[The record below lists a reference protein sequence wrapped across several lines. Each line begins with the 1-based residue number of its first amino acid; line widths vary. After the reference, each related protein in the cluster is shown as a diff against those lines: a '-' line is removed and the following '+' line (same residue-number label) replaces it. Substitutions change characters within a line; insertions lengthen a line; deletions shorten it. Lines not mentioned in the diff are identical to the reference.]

1 MKHPVYMDHNATT
14 AVLPAVQK
22 AVARALELTG
32 NASSVHG
39 AGRAAR
45 KVIEDARDRVAA
57 LVGAKSADVVFTSGG
72 TETNNLA
79 IRGLQQD
86 LGQARVL
93 ASAVEHTSVL
103 KAASNIETIAVD
115 SEGVVDLEALDT
127 MLAGASSANEAG
139 PALVSVMLANNETGV
154 IQPVA
159 GVAAVAKRH
168 GALVHCD
175 AVQAAGKISIDIA
188 ALGVHMMS
196 LSAHKIGGPA
206 GVGAL
211 VLAGDLAHGANLFP
225 IVLGGGQER
234 GRRAGSENLTGIA
247 GFGVAAE
254 EALKNLPEFPNL
266 AVWRNRLED
275 ETSCRLHFFCCGL
288 SALKDIDPGGEKG
301 VNVLVRRRPTK
312 TNADGGVG
320 FVNSHAHGGQYVA
333 RLDLARRTRRP
344 GTEFYTGQI
353 ESDNL
358 AFRHDAWHG
367 QAAGISQPWSAGAK
381 HMYTLTAAEFI
392 FQSVA
397 PNG

>member
-72 TETNNLA
+72 TEANNLA

-127 MLAGASSANEAG
+127 MLAGASSTNGAG

-254 EALKNLPEFPNL
+254 EALKDLPEFPNL

-275 ETSCRLHFFCCGL
+275 ELGRRQGVHVFGAGAPRLANTSCLTM
-288 SALKDIDPGGEKG
+288 PG
-301 VNVLVRRRPTK
+301 V
-312 TNADGGVG
+312 
-320 FVNSHAHGGQYVA
+320 VA
-333 RLDLARRTRRP
+333 ERQIIAFDLA
-344 GTEFYTGQI
+344 GI
-353 ESDNL
+353 EL
-358 AFRHDAWHG
+358 
-367 QAAGISQPWSAGAK
+367 SAGAACSSGK
-381 HMYTLTAAEFI
+381 VEPSHVLAAMGVAVDEADTAIRVSLGWTTADQDIDAFLAAWVDI
-392 FQSVA
+392 FERTKAAAKEVEA
-397 PNG
+397 A